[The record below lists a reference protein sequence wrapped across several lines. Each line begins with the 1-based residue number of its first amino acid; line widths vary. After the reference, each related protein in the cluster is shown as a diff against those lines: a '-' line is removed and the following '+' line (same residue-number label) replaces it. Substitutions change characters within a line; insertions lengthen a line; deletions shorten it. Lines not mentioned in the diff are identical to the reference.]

1 MRIQFYLSRGS
12 GKLSL
17 FHGRVCNTCYYS
29 PFSCSVINICKAM
42 AASTLTGK
50 SLSLHNA
57 LRVSSKA
64 CLKLFSFLNFNSQKC
79 FKTQQAW
86 KKKKNGLLQCYSYTN
101 NHVYY
106 ILRCFTLYHILTNK
120 FLPQK
125 KKSFTFLL
133 CSK

>member
-1 MRIQFYLSRGS
+1 
-12 GKLSL
+12 
-17 FHGRVCNTCYYS
+17 
-29 PFSCSVINICKAM
+29 M

-86 KKKKNGLLQCYSYTN
+86 KNKNGLLQCYSYTN

-106 ILRCFTLYHILTNK
+106 ILICFTLYHILTNK
-120 FLPQK
+120 FLPK
-125 KKSFTFLL
+125 KKQALHFYCVASSIL
-133 CSK
+133 CSTFKYEWLIVV